1 MRSEALFINGVYEDV
16 LWDILKIQSALPE
29 QILLLQPYSGRVM
42 VKLRDNP
49 PTIESPMGLFLSIT
63 TDLAT
68 VRYTAEIVGWDNK
81 RTLSDSKR
89 HVLNR
94 IIYCLQPTEGGV
106 YDASRTGEGKSV
118 NLLHVRRLQRLESPF
133 SVERLIKVSD
143 GESVSAG
150 RTTAGGWAYV
160 RSDAA

>member
-1 MRSEALFINGVYEDV
+1 MGSEGLFLNGVYQDV
-16 LWDILKIQSALPE
+16 LRDILKIQSVLPE
-29 QILLLQPYSGRVM
+29 QILFLQPYSSRAM
-42 VKLRDNP
+42 LKLRDDP
-49 PTIESPMGLFLSIT
+49 PTIESPMRLFLSTT

-68 VRYTAEIVGWDNK
+68 VRYAAEIVGWDDK

-106 YDASRTGEGKSV
+106 YDASRTAEGKSV
-118 NLLHVRRLQRLESPF
+118 NLLHVRRVQRLESAF

-143 GESVSAG
+143 GKPVSPG
-150 RTTAGGWAYV
+150 RTTAGGWVYV
-160 RSDAA
+160 YAKE